1 MKDNYFQPIINKM
14 KWRIGQPDTKTAK
27 LAEII
32 KMAFEFRESILE
44 DDVLM
49 EHDRQNAIDFTEVIV
64 RANHRA
70 HQILNGVDAPVED
83 EIASA
88 IKDVELKI
96 SKKHG
101 YTGENRPEQKN

>member
-1 MKDNYFQPIINKM
+1 MKDNYLQPIINKM
-14 KWRIGQPDTKTAK
+14 KWRIGQPDTQTAK

-49 EHDRQNAIDFTEVIV
+49 EHDRQNVIDFTEVIV

-70 HQILNGVDAPVED
+70 HQILNGIDVPVNDDLE
-83 EIASA
+83 SA
-88 IKDVELKI
+88 IKEVEQKME
-96 SKKHG
+96 KKHG
-101 YTGENRPEQKN
+101 YTGKTRTQQ

>member
-1 MKDNYFQPIINKM
+1 MKDNYLQPIINKM
-14 KWRIGQPDTKTAK
+14 KWRIGQPDTETSK

-49 EHDRQNAIDFTEVIV
+49 EHDRQNVIDFTEVIV

-70 HQILNGVDAPVED
+70 HQILNGIDVPLKDDLE
-83 EIASA
+83 SA
-88 IKDVELKI
+88 IKEVEQKME
-96 SKKHG
+96 KKYG
-101 YTGENRPEQKN
+101 YTGKTRTQQ

>member
-1 MKDNYFQPIINKM
+1 MKDNYLQPIINKM
-14 KWRIGQPDTKTAK
+14 KWRVGQPDTGTAK

-49 EHDRQNAIDFTEVIV
+49 EHDRQNVIDFTEVIV

-70 HQILNGVDAPVED
+70 HQILNGINVSVEED
-83 EIASA
+83 LESA
-88 IKDVELKI
+88 IKEVEQKME
-96 SKKHG
+96 KKYG
-101 YTGENRPEQKN
+101 YTGKTGTQQKN